1 MVWFTVELSDKPGSL
16 ARMAAALGDRGIN
29 ISAIVGI
36 AEDTGGALMLSTS
49 DPEGT
54 RKAFADVGVTFE
66 NAQFDAL
73 LDRSRY
79 LAGEPTAA
87 LSLVETELGD
97 VDAR

>member
-54 RKAFADVGVTFE
+54 RNAFSDISLTFEEHDADEGMSLGENPRVAQGLSDRGLDVG
-66 NAQFDAL
+66 
-73 LDRSRY
+73 
-79 LAGEPTAA
+79 
-87 LSLVETELGD
+87 
-97 VDAR
+97 